1 MPQAGSPTVSVGLR
15 LEQIDHQ
22 ADDVPGRAELAV
34 DAGRGQLAEQ
44 VLVEVAL
51 GVALVSGS
59 SSIMFDRRDQQARL
73 LDHEL
78 GVLHVL
84 AEGRAA
90 VELAEVREDLV
101 ADDGSISSPLPSL
114 PEVLDQRRCCS
125 SGRRSRLER
134 LLGALGLASRSVVSV
149 MSSRRANIRNE
160 ICSMTVSGLVM
171 PPVQN
176 SSQSLSMSLSAGS
189 SACS

>member
-1 MPQAGSPTVSVGLR
+1 MPQAGSPIDLGRLR
-15 LEQIDHQ
+15 LEQLHHE
-22 ADDVPGRAELAV
+22 ADDVPRRAELAV

-51 GVALVSGS
+51 GVALGERQLV
-59 SSIMFDRRDQQARL
+59 DHVHRRDQQARL

-84 AEGRAA
+84 GEGRAA
-90 VELAEVREDLV
+90 VA
-101 ADDGSISSPLPSL
+101 ACGSAGTPRRARRAASRSASFCLKFFQRRGSSL
-114 PEVLDQRRCCS
+114 PENRPVNGFLV
-125 SGRRSRLER
+125 RS
-134 LLGALGLASRSVVSV
+134 ALRSPVVSM

-176 SSQSLSMSLSAGS
+176 SVQSLSMSLF
-189 SACS
+189 CWRQ